1 MKKGLMLVL
10 LVSAFT
16 SLSAQTKEV
25 PYTLEDRDRMIKLET
40 EMTSLRNDMGSL
52 RNEMNSLKNEMNS
65 LRNEMNARFE
75 AVNERIDTLYWGFGI
90 LIALMLFLMGYIMW
104 DRRTALNPVQS
115 KTYELNEK
123 YHKLESILKEQA
135 KHDAKLAETL
145 KAAGLL

>member
-1 MKKGLMLVL
+1 MKKGLILVF
-10 LVSAFT
+10 LVSVFT

-40 EMTSLRNDMGSL
+40 EMTSLRN
-52 RNEMNSLKNEMNS
+52 
-65 LRNEMNARFE
+65 EMNARFE
-75 AVNERIDTLYWGFGI
+75 AVDERIDSLHNELTARIDTLYWGFGI

>member
-1 MKKGLMLVL
+1 MKKGLILIF

-40 EMTSLRNDMGSL
+40 EMTSLRN
-52 RNEMNSLKNEMNS
+52 
-65 LRNEMNARFE
+65 EMNARFE
-75 AVNERIDTLYWGFGI
+75 AVDERIDSLHNELTARIDTLYWGFGI

>member
-1 MKKGLMLVL
+1 
-10 LVSAFT
+10 
-16 SLSAQTKEV
+16 
-25 PYTLEDRDRMIKLET
+25 
-40 EMTSLRNDMGSL
+40 
-52 RNEMNSLKNEMNS
+52 
-65 LRNEMNARFE
+65 MNARFE
-75 AVNERIDTLYWGFGI
+75 AVDERIDSLHNELTARIDTLYWGFGI